1 MATRTCSVDDLAA
14 EAGTTAARVDAGDVP
29 DGLRTMFAYYDA
41 PGLPAGTLPLR
52 ALPGRP

>member
-1 MATRTCSVDDLAA
+1 MATRSCSVADLAA

-29 DGLRTMFAYYDA
+29 DGLRTMFAHYDA